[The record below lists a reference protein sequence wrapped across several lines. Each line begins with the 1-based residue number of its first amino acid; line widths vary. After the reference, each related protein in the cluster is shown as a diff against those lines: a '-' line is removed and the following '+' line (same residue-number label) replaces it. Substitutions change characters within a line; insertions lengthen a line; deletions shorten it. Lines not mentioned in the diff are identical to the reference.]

1 MTEKRYTAEEL
12 ARDPEAVR
20 AEIAAL
26 RATFDAM
33 QAEIQALWEAL
44 AALRQREGAR
54 GEPGNA

>member
-44 AALRQREGAR
+44 AALRQREGGR
-54 GEPGNA
+54 E

>member
-12 ARDPEAVR
+12 ARDPEAVQ

-54 GEPGNA
+54 GEPSNA